1 MIRVRIDNSGKGLT
15 PMSLNWWRPT
25 KEEWVPVL
33 LDDHPQFWKRQVDP
47 TYQRPWQN
55 LSPRYAAWKSRE
67 YPGQPILRATGLM
80 QDAAYIFTKGNQFIV
95 KSTDYG
101 ADNQFGI
108 GRKPARPWMG
118 VPDISLKQIVP
129 ISWKNILSRKR

>member
-1 MIRVRIDNSGKGLT
+1 MIRIRITGNGLI
-15 PMSLNWWRPT
+15 PMNLNWWKPT

-47 TYQRPWQN
+47 TYQQPWAR
-55 LSPRYAAWKSRE
+55 LTPRYAAWKGER
-67 YPGQPILRATGLM
+67 YPGNPILRATGLM
-80 QDAAYIFTKGNQFIV
+80 QDLAYIYTKGNQFLV
-95 KSTDYG
+95 KSTHYG
-101 ADNQFGI
+101 AYNQFGTS
-108 GRKPARPWMG
+108 KMAARPWMG

>member
-1 MIRVRIDNSGKGLT
+1 MIKFKVQGNGLA
-15 PMSLNWWRPT
+15 PMNLNWWKPT

-33 LDDHPQFWKRQVDP
+33 IDDHPQFWKRQVDP
-47 TYQRPWQN
+47 TTERPWQR
-55 LSPRYAAWKSRE
+55 LSPRYAAWKNQK

-80 QDAAYIFTKGNQFIV
+80 QDSAYIFTKGNQFIV
-95 KSTDYG
+95 RSTDYG

-108 GRKPARPWMG
+108 GRQTARPWMG

-129 ISWKNILSRKR
+129 IAWKNILTRRR

>member
-1 MIRVRIDNSGKGLT
+1 MIRIQIDNSGKGLT
-15 PMSLNWWRPT
+15 PMNLNWWRPT

-33 LDDHPQFWKRQVDP
+33 IDDHPQFWKRQVDP
-47 TYQRPWQN
+47 TYQRPWQQ
-55 LSPRYAAWKSRE
+55 LSPGYAAWKSRK

-80 QDAAYIFTKGNQFIV
+80 QDSAYIFTKGNQFIV

-101 ADNQFGI
+101 ADNQFGV
-108 GRKPARPWMG
+108 GRQPARPWMG
-118 VPDISLKQIVP
+118 VPDISLEQIVP

>member
-1 MIRVRIDNSGKGLT
+1 MMKFKVQGNGLT
-15 PMSLNWWRPT
+15 PMNLNWWKPT

-47 TYQRPWQN
+47 TYQQPWAR
-55 LSPRYAAWKSRE
+55 LTPRYASWKNER
-67 YPGQPILRATGLM
+67 YPGNPILRASGLM
-80 QDAAYIFTKGNQFIV
+80 QDSAYIFTRGNKFMV
-95 KSTDYG
+95 RSTDYG
-101 ADNQFGI
+101 AYNQFGTS
-108 GRKPARPWMG
+108 KMPARPWMG